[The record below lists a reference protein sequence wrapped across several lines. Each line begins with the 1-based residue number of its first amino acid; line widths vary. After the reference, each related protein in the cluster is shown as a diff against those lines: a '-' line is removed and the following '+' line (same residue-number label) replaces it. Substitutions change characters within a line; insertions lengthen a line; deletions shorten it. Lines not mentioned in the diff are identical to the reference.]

1 MISRSHSRQVALLH
15 APHLLLLTDA
25 HSIRLHAAVS
35 HLLASIRRHVAAARL
50 LGPTPGAA
58 GASASASAS
67 SARGSHLDAL
77 AILIERFTRVLAA
90 AAAGVDAGD
99 ALGVSEHSDPTAE
112 IHAEIAVGPRG
123 GGELTPQRGAARTR
137 TLQLLRSVRAHEP
150 LVDIVSSLGSF
161 GPRNSPNS
169 PRLAPEEARVVG
181 LACRALRDFADGMR
195 AHALTPPHHGGHAP
209 HDASDCRSMI
219 SRACTQDRTPTKRS
233 SRRRSPL

>member
-1 MISRSHSRQVALLH
+1 VALLH

-50 LGPTPGAA
+50 LGPAPSAA
-58 GASASASAS
+58 GASASASG
-67 SARGSHLDAL
+67 ARGSHLDAL

-99 ALGVSEHSDPTAE
+99 ALGVSDPTAE
-112 IHAEIAVGPRG
+112 IHAEIAVGPRD

-195 AHALTPPHHGGHAP
+195 AHAPAPPHHGGHAP

-233 SRRRSPL
+233 SHRRSPL